1 MLNNTHLMVI
11 WINYVGDTDQQL
23 QCRILMTNI
32 ADDTPS
38 ISSFHELVNSFMTE
52 AVII

>member
-1 MLNNTHLMVI
+1 MDKLRWGHRSEI
-11 WINYVGDTDQQL
+11 E
-23 QCRILMTNI
+23 CRILMTNI